1 MNRASLLV
9 FTNGLNDAHYASA
22 LVGLKV
28 DDPSWELDAA
38 GGPNGAQSATM
49 ASRFRRHWP
58 DIAGILWVVAAAC
71 VALVPALTRG
81 SYFGAFD
88 FIHTSRLLQ
97 EPGTIVHNGAISD
110 QDSELAPWITL
121 AWTQVHHGHLPLWAN
136 DEALGMP
143 LAFNFGSG
151 AFSLPALVSYLTP
164 LRLVYWVQ
172 VLVTLIVGGTGA
184 YFFGRV
190 LRLHPVACAFAGT
203 TWVLSGPFFGYL
215 GFPDTS
221 VMSWAGWQ
229 FAAALLIMRGTRR
242 YWSVVLLAVTFAFS
256 ILAGNPQIEVLILLA
271 LGTFIVVFLFC
282 RSGILGG
289 DGPLRRPVVDLALA
303 FVAGGALAAPLTLP
317 GLQLAAESVRNAAP
331 NGSPWPVSQPLGLIF
346 QSFWGQPLAGSFVNV
361 QGYFPAAWVWVG
373 AIAVVLAV
381 VAVALRWRQPAIT
394 ALTAAAAVVLAASV
408 LHPVNSLLSQLPSIG
423 RTSWDRCLIPAAFCF
438 AMLAGVGLDAVLRRA
453 ERRRAARWAFG
464 TSCGVAVVLALV
476 WLFGRGTLPRDAA
489 HARAESFV
497 WPVASTLVG
506 LGLFGALVLFDRR
519 AERGTRPVPLLRWL
533 VPGVAG
539 ALLVFQSVFLV
550 VLDAPLPSSSS
561 TPYPENPNV
570 VALQHVVGSSLVG
583 LATNN
588 TVFGGLGLGLLPD
601 TNIPYGIDEF
611 AEYDPI
617 TPESW
622 FSSWLHTNGTFAGDP
637 QFFDFVPG
645 IKDATIARRYGVS
658 YVFEPAGSR
667 LPGGTLAIR
676 LGNEDLYRV
685 SGSSRATVVPAV
697 ASGAWPAVDAHGTAV
712 PLQWL
717 SPSRARVETDSSS
730 AQVLRLRVASVPGWH
745 ATLDGRALPLTPYLT
760 MMLQAHIPP
769 GHHVIELTYWPSR
782 FTEGIALAA
791 VAVVGIVAVGVIG
804 RRRSSP
810 AASAESGASEN

>member
-1 MNRASLLV
+1 MV
-9 FTNGLNDAHYASA
+9 
-22 LVGLKV
+22 
-28 DDPSWELDAA
+28 
-38 GGPNGAQSATM
+38 
-49 ASRFRRHWP
+49 
-58 DIAGILWVVAAAC
+58 GILWVVLAAG
-71 VALVPALTRG
+71 VALVPTLTRG

-88 FIHTSRLLQ
+88 FIHTTRLLQ
-97 EPGTIVHNGAISD
+97 EPGAIVHNGAISD
-110 QDSELAPWITL
+110 QNTELAPWMNL
-121 AWTQVHHGHLPLWAN
+121 AWTQVHHGHLPIWAN

-151 AFSLPALVSYLTP
+151 TFSLPALVSYLTP

-229 FAAALLIMRGTRR
+229 FAAALLIMRGTHR

-256 ILAGNPQIEVLILLA
+256 ILAGNPQIEVLVLLA
-271 LGTFIVVFLFC
+271 LGTFIVVFLLC

-289 DGPLRRPVVDLALA
+289 GGPIRRPVVDLALA
-303 FVAGGALAAPLTLP
+303 FCAGGALSAPLTLP
-317 GLQLAAESVRNAAP
+317 GLQLAAESVRNSAP
-331 NGSPWPVSQPLGLIF
+331 NGNPWPISQILGLIF
-346 QSFWGQPLAGSFVNV
+346 QSFWGQPTVGSFVNF

-373 AIAVVLAV
+373 AIAFVLAI
-381 VAVALRWRQPAIT
+381 VAVALRWRQPAIIS
-394 ALTAAAAVVLAASV
+394 LTAAAVVVLAASV

-423 RTSWDRCLIPAAFCF
+423 RSSWDRCLIPAAFCF

-497 WPVASTLVG
+497 WPVASTLFC
-506 LGLFGALVLFDRR
+506 LALFGALIVFDRH
-519 AERGTRPVPLLRWL
+519 AARGARPVLPSKWL
-533 VPGVAG
+533 VFGVAG

-561 TPYPENPNV
+561 SPYPEDPKV
-570 VALQHVVGSSLVG
+570 VALQHAVGSSLVG
-583 LATNN
+583 LATTN
-588 TVFGGLGLGLLPD
+588 TEFGGVGLGLDPD

-622 FSSWLHTNGTFAGDP
+622 FSSWLHANGTSPGLP
-637 QFFDFVPG
+637 QLFDFAPG
-645 IKDATIARRYGVS
+645 IKDAAVARRYGVS
-658 YVFEPAGSR
+658 YVLEPAGSS
-667 LPGGTLAIR
+667 LPGGAFVTRI
-676 LGNEDLYRV
+676 GNEDLYRV
-685 SGSSRATVVPAV
+685 SGSSRATVVPAA
-697 ASGAWPAVDAHGTAV
+697 ASDAWPPVDAHGEPV

-745 ATLDGRALPLTPYLT
+745 ATIDGRALPLAPYLT

-769 GHHVIELTYWPSR
+769 GHHVIELTYWPPR

-791 VAVVGIVAVGVIG
+791 VAVVVIVVVGVIG
-804 RRRSSP
+804 RRRSST
-810 AASAESGASEN
+810 ASDRGGSSGN